1 MTRGSLLAAM
11 ACLSL
16 AACSAQTKGAA
27 AGEEGAVKAADAA
40 LGQAVAAKDLN
51 KIMVHYAD
59 DAVLMPAAEPLISG
73 KPAIAAEWKHILS
86 IPQLENLSKLGRAE
100 VSSAGDLAY
109 TMGSYRSRMM
119 GESGVLVDE
128 PGKWLSI
135 WKKQPDGKW
144 RIIVETYNTD
154 IPPPDHK

>member
-1 MTRGSLLAAM
+1 MNRAALWAA

-16 AACSAQTKGAA
+16 AACAPQARTSA
-27 AGEEGAVKAADAA
+27 AGEQETVKAADAA
-40 LGQAVAAKDLN
+40 LQQAVAAKDLD

-59 DAVLMPAAEPLISG
+59 DAVLMPAAEPVING
-73 KPAIAAEWKHILS
+73 KAAITEEWKHILA
-86 IPQLENLSKLGRAE
+86 IPDLENTSKLARVE
-100 VSSAGDLAY
+100 VAAANDLAY

-119 GESGVLVDE
+119 GEAGSLVDE

-135 WKKQPDGKW
+135 WRRQPDGKW

>member
-1 MTRGSLLAAM
+1 MS
-11 ACLSL
+11 
-16 AACSAQTKGAA
+16 
-27 AGEEGAVKAADAA
+27 AVKAADAA
-40 LGQAVAAKDLN
+40 LQLAVAAKDLD

-59 DAVLMPAAEPLISG
+59 DAMLMPAAEPAITG
-73 KPAIAAEWKHILS
+73 KAAITAEWKHVLS
-86 IPQLENLSKLGRAE
+86 IPDIENSSELSRVE
-100 VSSAGDLAY
+100 VSSANDLAY

-119 GESGVLVDE
+119 GETGVLVEE

-135 WKKQPDGKW
+135 WRKQPDGQW